1 MYKNINIYYIGY
13 ITIKKKKN
21 DFENICSVNP
31 FYLIIVEVHG
41 PIEETSRSKY
51 LVFDSTDKNREILG
65 KYTELCNGIKNEI
78 KTINGGKEGEYGK
91 YFIKIKFDADDNFS
105 LNKPLKLHMLTVF
118 VGPVYE
124 EDGKFYQQVYLDECL
139 YEL

>member
-1 MYKNINIYYIGY
+1 M
-13 ITIKKKKN
+13 
-21 DFENICSVNP
+21 
-31 FYLIIVEVHG
+31 HG
-41 PIEETSRSKY
+41 PIEETNRCKY

-65 KYTELCNGIKNEI
+65 KYTELCSGIKNEI

-105 LNKPLKLHMLTVF
+105 LNKPLKLCMLTVF
-118 VGPVYE
+118 VGPFYE